1 VKCKK
6 RYSQLIHNYL
16 DGDLTKKDEII
27 LRNHLEGCKTCQ
39 AHFHELNRTIT
50 LIQSTEQHKAPNGFV
65 KDVMEKLPAEKRY
78 FKLIRTIKRHP
89 ILAIATILFLVLSST
104 IFFIWNQDSELIVSK
119 QEDLEIKGDMVIVP
133 EGVVIDGDL
142 YVKNGDLKIDGIVKG
157 DVTLVNGNLIMEDD
171 HNNIHE
177 EDLLVTVEEVNGE
190 FYHLN
195 QMFAWIWYH
204 IKSLL
209 ESIFVLGIII

>member
-1 VKCKK
+1 
-6 RYSQLIHNYL
+6 
-16 DGDLTKKDEII
+16 
-27 LRNHLEGCKTCQ
+27 
-39 AHFHELNRTIT
+39 
-50 LIQSTEQHKAPNGFV
+50 KAPNGFV

-177 EDLLVTVEEVNGE
+177 EDLLVTVEEV
-190 FYHLN
+190 
-195 QMFAWIWYH
+195 
-204 IKSLL
+204 
-209 ESIFVLGIII
+209 